1 MSAGFRGFGYTDS
14 LTTNNQP
21 DGDTMNRNRKSL
33 KAPRQIAFRQQNEH
47 CWYCS
52 QPMWEK
58 NSDDFRQRFN
68 LSETQARKLQCTG
81 EHLQAWKDGG
91 SNKQQ
96 NIVAACWYCNNRR
109 HRGRK
114 NSDPSKY
121 RNRVQHLMRDNRWH
135 GLRLTNTQT
144 Q

>member
-1 MSAGFRGFGYTDS
+1 
-14 LTTNNQP
+14 
-21 DGDTMNRNRKSL
+21 MNRNRKFL

-58 NSDDFRQRFN
+58 NPADFRQRFN
-68 LSETQARKLQCTG
+68 LSEAQAKNLKCTG

-91 SNKQQ
+91 SNKQE
-96 NIVAACWYCNNRR
+96 NIVAACWYCNSRR
-109 HRGRK
+109 HRRK
-114 NSDPSKY
+114 KRLDPLKY
-121 RNRVQHLMRDNRWH
+121 RDHVQRLMRDKRWH